1 MENNRFKNIYFYL
14 GLVGVIFGAAGVDF
28 NTLTSWKLLFEAI
41 LSILANPV
49 AILCVIAGVLGAYT
63 DPTTKGL
70 RDRNK

>member
-14 GLVGVIFGAAGVDF
+14 GLIGVIFGAAGVDF

-41 LSILANPV
+41 LGILANPV
-49 AILCVIAGVLGAYT
+49 AILCVVAGILGSYA